1 MLIVVVMLHLVY
13 ARSLLV
19 ERNFYGVLR
28 VTQSH
33 TPPQALT
40 VRTLFHGSITHGKQ
54 WFAPEFRR
62 TPTTYYAEDSGIG
75 LALRSCC
82 PSAHGIPRPRRI
94 GVVGLGAGTLAA
106 YGRPGDT
113 FRFYEIDPLVVPIA
127 ENLFTFLRDS
137 PAQNA
142 IIDGDARL
150 SLAADP
156 PQHFD
161 VLAIDAF
168 SGDAIPMHL
177 LTTQAMVIYQR
188 QLAPGGILAFHVSN
202 QFLDLAPEVAALAA
216 SAGMDARLIDS
227 PANDA
232 VGEFRAL
239 WVLVTRNDAFFAQP
253 NLAVAEFIP
262 PHPGLRAW
270 TDDNSSLLPILR
282 WRMAAA
288 Q

>member
-1 MLIVVVMLHLVY
+1 
-13 ARSLLV
+13 
-19 ERNFYGVLR
+19 
-28 VTQSH
+28 
-33 TPPQALT
+33 
-40 VRTLFHGSITHGKQ
+40 
-54 WFAPEFRR
+54 
-62 TPTTYYAEDSGIG
+62 
-75 LALRSCC
+75 
-82 PSAHGIPRPRRI
+82 
-94 GVVGLGAGTLAA
+94 
-106 YGRPGDT
+106 
-113 FRFYEIDPLVVPIA
+113 
-127 ENLFTFLRDS
+127 
-137 PAQNA
+137 
-142 IIDGDARL
+142 
-150 SLAADP
+150 
-156 PQHFD
+156 
-161 VLAIDAF
+161 
-168 SGDAIPMHL
+168 MHL

-202 QFLDLAPEVAALAA
+202 QFLDLAPEVAALAS